1 MEINPR
7 EGKMDESN
15 GQKETKDRTLKI
27 GRATSAVVPL
37 VAPFADKSYAK
48 HVTPCRARHK
58 RPWATNDCARNSIM
72 EMRHDGVVGS
82 WYNR

>member
-7 EGKMDESN
+7 TKVIGERR
-15 GQKETKDRTLKI
+15 ETKDRTLKI
-27 GRATSAVVPL
+27 GRAVPL